1 LCHCGIE
8 EEEILLA
15 TREVR
20 EGQLDSLI
28 GDLKSHHAL
37 TRHHARESL
46 VAIGAPAA
54 PSLVTLL
61 ADSDTLTRWEAVK
74 TLGEIGGPDVAEAL
88 VRAMENDPDE
98 GVRWLAADRLAGL
111 HEEGLAPLLQ
121 NLMHHSDSVWLRD
134 SAHHV
139 LRKFSHTKLAKTVAP
154 VLEALEGIEPAIV
167 VPPVAQAAL
176 KVLNEH
182 DRR

>member
-1 LCHCGIE
+1 
-8 EEEILLA
+8 LLA
-15 TREVR
+15 TRQIR

-28 GDLKSHHAL
+28 DDLKSHHAL

-46 VAIGAPAA
+46 VAIGAPAV
-54 PSLVTLL
+54 PPLVALL

-74 TLGEIGGPDVAEAL
+74 TLGEIGRPDVAEAL

-111 HEEGLAPLLQ
+111 YEEGLAPLLQ
-121 NLMHHSDSVWLRD
+121 DLMHHSDSVWLRD
-134 SAHHV
+134 SAHHA
-139 LRKFSHTKLAKTVAP
+139 LSKLSHTKLDKLVAP
-154 VLEALEGIEPAIV
+154 MLEALEGIEPAIV
-167 VPPVAQAAL
+167 VPPVAQTVLKAL
-176 KVLNEH
+176 KEH